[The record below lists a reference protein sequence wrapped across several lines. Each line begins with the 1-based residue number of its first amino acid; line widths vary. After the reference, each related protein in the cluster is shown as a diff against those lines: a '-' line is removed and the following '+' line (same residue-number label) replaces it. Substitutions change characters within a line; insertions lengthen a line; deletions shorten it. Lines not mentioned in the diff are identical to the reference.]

1 MLITSNQQKVTS
13 LKQRL
18 LVTKPTYEKMQ
29 YFSIKHWVKGVFC
42 TFPESYLLL
51 VQVPNA
57 THVKKKLLTSL
68 VSLTVFLATVTFRL
82 RLSVCP
88 FFVQSLRCSLAYYT

>member
-29 YFSIKHWVKGVFC
+29 YFSIKYWVKGVFC

-51 VQVPNA
+51 VQVSNA
-57 THVKKKLLTSL
+57 THVKKN
-68 VSLTVFLATVTFRL
+68 
-82 RLSVCP
+82 C
-88 FFVQSLRCSLAYYT
+88 